1 MVRHMPNPT
10 TALSRHSDESTRD
23 LDRFRA
29 ALRDGTG
36 GSHAYV
42 LLIGLDIFDLSKLL
56 HNVEKGLAFRCY
68 DRLARN
74 VGLPTEQLLELLD
87 IPRRTLLRRKNEGRF
102 SPNESDRLLRV
113 ARLFGK
119 TLELFEGDRESAVDW
134 LSTAQTAI
142 GGAIPFELARS
153 EMGAREVEAVL
164 GRLEHGVFS

>member
-1 MVRHMPNPT
+1 MCQMPNST
-10 TALSRHSDESTRD
+10 RTLSRHPDESTRD

-42 LLIGLDIFDLSKLL
+42 LLLGLETFDLARLL
-56 HNVEKGLAFRCY
+56 HSVEKGFAFRCY

-74 VGLPTEQLLELLD
+74 VGLPTEQLLDLVD
-87 IPRRTLLRRKNEGRF
+87 IPRRTLIRRKNEGQF

-119 TLELFEGDRESAVDW
+119 TLELFDGDRESAVDW

-142 GGAIPFELARS
+142 GGAIPLQLARS
-153 EMGAREVEAVL
+153 EMG
-164 GRLEHGVFS
+164 